1 MPTRQDF
8 ETVSPNHSLESGL
21 IFLIVFSSVYAM
33 PTNVCKLF
41 SYSSKPIHGLLALNR
56 RPIDLQ

>member
-8 ETVSPNHSLESGL
+8 ETVSPNHSLETGL
-21 IFLIVFSSVYAM
+21 ICLIVFSSVYAM
-33 PTNVCKLF
+33 SINVCKLF
-41 SYSSKPIHGLLALNR
+41 SYSSKPIHGFLALKR